1 MQWKNLFENKYL
13 RNEFIITLVIS
24 SLVLFAFANFLRFNE
39 GRYGTELAD
48 PLLWLFSP
56 VDLTWLTFILIYFS
70 LVIAVIE
77 LIKSPDR
84 LVFTI
89 QAYILLLLLRM
100 AMMFLMPLNPPAEM
114 IPLNDPFVQNFSSG
128 SILTKDLF
136 FSGHTATIFLL
147 FLTSRGRFFKIFFF
161 TGTILVGACLLLQ
174 HVHYTIDVI
183 SAPFFSYLCYR
194 FTFLIHKT
202 FLFEGKK
209 YERVL

>member
-1 MQWKNLFENKYL
+1 MQWKNLFETKYL
-13 RNEFIITLVIS
+13 RNEFIITLAIS

-39 GRYGTELAD
+39 DRYGTELAD
-48 PLLWLFSP
+48 PLLRLFSP

-70 LVIAVIE
+70 LVIAVIG

-147 FLTSRGRFFKIFFF
+147 FLTSSGRFFKIFFF

-183 SAPFFSYLCYR
+183 SAPLFSYLCYR